1 MKIKFIFL
9 GKKPTDS
16 YHQLMQLYL
25 KRLNNYIK
33 SDVVFVSE
41 SNKSKLE
48 KKILHL
54 ISSNSCLIALDES
67 GLLYST
73 LQYKVFL
80 QQKMINFSSLTFI
93 VGDAYGIPKYIMKKS
108 HFVMSLSKMTLPHA
122 LARVVLLEQTYR
134 LFTIV
139 HNHPYHH
146 E

>member
-9 GKKPTDS
+9 GKKQTDS

-25 KRLNNYIK
+25 NRLNNYMK
-33 SDVVFVSE
+33 SDFVFVSE

-54 ISSNSCLIALDES
+54 IPSNSCLIVLYEA

-93 VGDAYGIPKYIMKKS
+93 VGDAYGIPKYFMQKS
-108 HFVMSLSKMTLPHA
+108 HFVISLSKMTLPHA
-122 LARVVLLEQTYR
+122 LVPVILAEQIYR
-134 LFTIV
+134 AWTILDGQ
-139 HNHPYHH
+139 PYHRS
-146 E
+146 